1 MKREVWCV
9 IGPVGMVRNRVDG
22 VLCAAHVPRRR
33 SSTAAS
39 SFTSLRRATHRPDRE
54 TPLVFGGQDAIAY
67 LAAGEGCHWRDGQRR
82 ALVTGFA
89 RLWDDGVLDPAQTRR
104 ALRLGIS
111 ASLNAPIAPTKSGIF
126 RM

>member
-1 MKREVWCV
+1 MRRDVWCV
-9 IGPVGMVRNRVDG
+9 IGPVGMVRNRADG
-22 VLCAAHVPRRR
+22 
-33 SSTAAS
+33 
-39 SFTSLRRATHRPDRE
+39 E

-89 RLWDDGVLDPAQTRR
+89 RLWDDGVRDPAQTRC
-104 ALRLGIS
+104 ALGPGIS
-111 ASLNAPIAPTKSGIF
+111 ALLNAPIAPTKSGIF